1 MSRLNLIE
9 RVPYI
14 PSIHLVLSRFTFLM
28 RFCCFSGQR
37 VYLPSSSRLG
47 RSSLQSRT
55 SPSLPIA
62 LFTPRTFHANAVPFI
77 DLFVFLMLSVG
88 SACISLL
95 ALGWAVAAY
104 SHALRQAYQS
114 HYSRHALALFTQTL
128 CHMLIAA
135 ARVAS
140 IVAFAAVFQYWV
152 FLALGSLYSL
162 LKLIVGVLWIK
173 EQTSEFRV
181 SLFSRNKCVEIHCT
195 H

>member
-1 MSRLNLIE
+1 M
-9 RVPYI
+9 
-14 PSIHLVLSRFTFLM
+14 
-28 RFCCFSGQR
+28 FSLC
-37 VYLPSSSRLG
+37 Y
-47 RSSLQSRT
+47 
-55 SPSLPIA
+55 A
-62 LFTPRTFHANAVPFI
+62 
-77 DLFVFLMLSVG
+77 VG

-152 FLALGSLYSL
+152 FLALGLYTYHVCVLCYGSL
-162 LKLIVGVLWIK
+162 L
-173 EQTSEFRV
+173 
-181 SLFSRNKCVEIHCT
+181 SR
-195 H
+195 